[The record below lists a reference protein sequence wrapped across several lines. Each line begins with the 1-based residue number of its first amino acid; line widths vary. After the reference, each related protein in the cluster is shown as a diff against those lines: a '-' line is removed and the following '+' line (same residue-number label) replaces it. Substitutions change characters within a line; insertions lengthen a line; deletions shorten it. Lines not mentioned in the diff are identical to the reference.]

1 MAIVKGPIVM
11 TGGFGNAS
19 FYTRRGSDK
28 VIARIK
34 GGASKEKIKTS
45 PKFEGFRLQQKEWKG
60 CTAFASVLRYAFGG
74 LHRLADYNLTPV
86 LNGFAKNL
94 QKTDTVNAVGTRNVC
109 LSGLGYTL
117 ENFNFNRTYPFN
129 TVLRVM
135 VQGAINRETGRA
147 TVQVP
152 RINTETDM
160 LNVQRLPYF
169 RLIVALGVVSDL
181 VYNEAGNE
189 YRPAVPEMHGI
200 SEVVTGDWLPAENML
215 TEQTIAVQL
224 DDDTLRYLTDKCTLI
239 LSMAIEFGKVGFTGA
254 PQEVKYA
261 GSGRVLRVV

>member
-1 MAIVKGPIVM
+1 M

-28 VIARIK
+28 VIVRIK
-34 GGASKEKIKTS
+34 GGASKEKIKSS

-94 QKTDTVNAVGTRNVC
+94 QKTDTINAVGTRNVC
-109 LSGLGYTL
+109 LSGLRYTL
-117 ENFNFNRTYPFN
+117 ENFNLNRTYPFN

-135 VQGAINRETGRA
+135 IQAAVNRETGSA

-152 RINTETDM
+152 RINTETDV

-169 RLIVALGVVSDL
+169 RLIVSLGVVSDL

-189 YRPAVPEMHGI
+189 YTPAVPEIHGV
-200 SEVVTGDWLPAENML
+200 SEVVTGNWLPAENRL
-215 TEQTIAVQL
+215 DEQTISVQL
-224 DDDTLRYLTDKCTLI
+224 DDDTRRYFTDKCTLI
-239 LSMAIEFGKVGFTGA
+239 LSMAVEFGKVGFTGE
-254 PQEVKYA
+254 PVEVKYA
-261 GSGRVLRVV
+261 GSAKVVAVG